1 MTEQIGEWLLFDHN
15 QPKRK
20 RAELVCS
27 ACHSKKIKCDL
38 QSKRDGQGDGKCTNC
53 RVGGRDCH
61 IRPSKRRRN
70 ANHGIQQQARPPP
83 SPSSVDETRT
93 ESVIS
98 HAHSSGS
105 NPPPRDSP
113 KSQHDVTVQAPPP
126 PIALHTSR
134 SSPTDVD
141 TGFLQVYGPENQFD
155 AQQQEMKATV
165 DRGPSLSGSQQ
176 LELLQIFA
184 ETYVDYVY
192 PWCPVLDVDSIL
204 EDSLRSPLLANA
216 LALAAS
222 HIRPPLIPHE
232 GPANYY
238 DKARN
243 MFYNDEEADGV
254 TTLQAVSLFYW
265 WAPRPPT
272 VAHRH
277 SSWWWTTVLIRHAQQ
292 MNFHREPTPPQPL
305 LVGRVLSLRRR
316 IWWTSFAR
324 ERLTALCQ
332 SKPSIID
339 PLDCNIQEPTLADFP
354 PEPKMQRKGEIF
366 IAWVRLCAIIGD
378 IAKCLSRSKMEQN
391 SPFPA
396 QLRQKL
402 VDWVQSL
409 PPHLQL
415 PIGSQTTI
423 SFDRDVHQLYL
434 PYLTTII
441 ILHLKRSAHSLPA
454 ALPPAIL
461 AASCIARILRDIL
474 SRGDTRFLMAITC
487 WYSGT
492 AFIALLQAS
501 RIDGLWKEANAD
513 LDVLTNAA
521 KQLQRM
527 WGSANILCP
536 AFDRLRDQA
545 GPVDSERPCPPL
557 DETSRAAA
565 VDMSDEPSGTNGT
578 KGELEN
584 SGEFDWTALF
594 PTVTK
599 STNQIAA
606 ALLPGKEPGASTT
619 RFPSPENTMFHETL
633 MTEYQDLF
641 QPFAQFDPLDFLN
654 LGLAE

>member
-1 MTEQIGEWLLFDHN
+1 MTEHIGEWLLFDHN

-27 ACHSKKIKCDL
+27 ACHGKKIKCDL
-38 QSKRDGQGDGKCTNC
+38 QSKKDSPGDGKCTNC
-53 RVGGRDCH
+53 RAGGRECR

-70 ANHGIQQQARPPP
+70 ANNGVQQARPPP
-83 SPSSVDETRT
+83 SPSSADETRT
-93 ESVIS
+93 ESVVS
-98 HAHSSGS
+98 HPQSSAS
-105 NPPPRDSP
+105 NLPPRDSP
-113 KSQHDVTVQAPPP
+113 RCQRDSGLQASKP

-141 TGFLQVYGPENQFD
+141 TGFLQIYGPENQYD

-165 DRGPSLSGSQQ
+165 DRDHNLSGPRQ

-184 ETYVDYVY
+184 ETYIDYVY
-192 PWCPVLDVDSIL
+192 PWCPVLDVSTIL
-204 EDSLRSPLLANA
+204 EDCLRSPLLANA
-216 LALAAS
+216 MALAAS

-238 DKARN
+238 DKART

-277 SSWWWTTVLIRHAQQ
+277 SSWWWTSVLIRHAQQ
-292 MNFHREPTPPQPL
+292 MNFHREPTPPQPA
-305 LVGRVLSLRRR
+305 LVGAVLSLRRR
-316 IWWTSFAR
+316 IWWTAFAR

-354 PEPKMQRKGEIF
+354 PEPRMQRKGEIF
-366 IAWVRLCAIIGD
+366 IAWVRLCGIIGD
-378 IAKCLSRSKMEQN
+378 IAKSLSRSKMDQK
-391 SPFPA
+391 SPFPTH
-396 QLRQKL
+396 LWQKL

-415 PIGSQTTI
+415 PIGSQTTMT
-423 SFDRDVHQLYL
+423 FDRDVHQLYL
-434 PYLTTII
+434 PYLTTIV
-441 ILHLKRSAHSLPA
+441 ILHLKRSAQSLPQ

-501 RIDGLWKEANAD
+501 RIEGLCKEANAD

-527 WGSANILCP
+527 WGSANILCQG
-536 AFDRLRDQA
+536 FDRLRSQS
-545 GPVDSERPCPPL
+545 GPASGDKPCQSLNEVSRPANSNVGDDASTVD
-557 DETSRAAA
+557 
-565 VDMSDEPSGTNGT
+565 GTDRD
-578 KGELEN
+578 LEN
-584 SGEFDWTALF
+584 SDEFDWTALF

-599 STNQIAA
+599 ATNGIAA
-606 ALLPGKEPGASTT
+606 ALLPGREPGASRT
-619 RFPSPENTMFHETL
+619 RFPSPENTLFHETL

-641 QPFAQFDPLDFLN
+641 EPFAQFDPLDFLN